1 MRYAFRTE
9 LAAPNEARAAF
20 IERTSGWL
28 ADRLADRGAW
38 TGWVACA
45 DPEPVAADSQP
56 EAVRSEPDDGEPVG
70 LVLVQLVEK
79 VPNPVP
85 EPELLGYLSSLYV
98 RPHWRGRGTGDML
111 LATALQ
117 FCRRSGVESVVL
129 WPSPRS
135 VPLYQRHGFSHRG
148 DVMELRWA
156 SESSPEL
163 RQAAEPLSPRPGDPL
178 DSLYR

>member
-9 LAAPNEARAAF
+9 LAAPNEARARF
-20 IERTSGWL
+20 LERTASWL
-28 ADRLADRGAW
+28 ADRLDRGAW
-38 TGWVACA
+38 TGWIACA
-45 DPEPVAADSQP
+45 ET
-56 EAVRSEPDDGEPVG
+56 EPVG
-70 LVLVQLVEK
+70 LVLVQMVEK

-98 RPHWRGRGTGDML
+98 RPPWRGQGTGDML

-117 FCRRSGVESVVL
+117 FCRGNGVESVVL

-135 VPLYQRHGFSHRG
+135 IPLYQRHGFSHRG

-163 RQAAEPLSPRPGDPL
+163 RPAAGALSPRPGDPL
-178 DSLYR
+178 DNLYR